1 MFVELADTF
10 VDEFDAIEFLHDLA
24 RHAARVSGAEAVG
37 VMLELLHLQADEGPC
52 IDCFISRE
60 PVVNA
65 DIATAGDL
73 WPRALSRSSR
83 APRRRIPFTSC
94 GPRLAYTPSDL
105 GQRSGSCSLASPR
118 YLACAVQLLLNRAI

>member
-1 MFVELADTF
+1 MFVELADPF
-10 VDEFDAIEFLHDLA
+10 VDEFDATELLHDLA

-65 DIATAGDL
+65 DLATAGDL
-73 WPRALSRSSR
+73 WPRARSRSWS
-83 APRRRIPFTSC
+83 T
-94 GPRLAYTPSDL
+94 TPSDAFHL
-105 GQRSGSCSLASPR
+105 
-118 YLACAVQLLLNRAI
+118 VRAATRPHTV